1 MARNMLSEEFSLS
14 KRHLGVI
21 FIAFGAVIVVG
32 AGLALLRTGVTGM
45 LGIGFIAGMLIGLV
59 GLTLLPLGDAPA

>member
-14 KRHLGVI
+14 KRH

>member
-14 KRHLGVI
+14 KRQLGVI